1 MESMNG
7 WKVENLTRIIL
18 MNTKNKEMKKS
29 IKSQF
34 ATTENQFTK
43 TTFSLK
49 RKMNWWREQS
59 CEGDKGGSF
68 NLDLYL
74 DYLENQEF
82 NEIQTQEK

>member
-1 MESMNG
+1 
-7 WKVENLTRIIL
+7 
-18 MNTKNKEMKKS
+18 MKQLL
-29 IKSQF
+29 KSQI
-34 ATTENQFTK
+34 ANTENQFTQ

-59 CEGDKGGSF
+59 VEGDKGGSF

-82 NEIQTQEK
+82 NEETILKIKNK

>member
-82 NEIQTQEK
+82 NEIQTQDK

>member
-1 MESMNG
+1 
-7 WKVENLTRIIL
+7 

-29 IKSQF
+29 IKTQ
-34 ATTENQFTK
+34 ENEFTQ

-59 CEGDKGGSF
+59 SEGDKGGSF

-74 DYLENQEF
+74 DYLERQDFNVPVDQQEF
-82 NEIQTQEK
+82 TFL

>member
-1 MESMNG
+1 
-7 WKVENLTRIIL
+7 
-18 MNTKNKEMKKS
+18 MKKT